1 MAVVMGLDCGGS
13 STRVRVCDAEGQI
26 LFEGRSGPANLA
38 STPDSDLQNHLAEA
52 TIGAPRVDVACG
64 CFAGLLT
71 HRDAARAKQLLSPF
85 TGEAELLAFP
95 DYVASLWA
103 DPLSDLL
110 VIAGTG
116 SVVVSRQG
124 SGFTK
129 SGAGGPLLGDE
140 GSGFDIVRRA
150 LSRTLLSS
158 QKIELSA
165 AFRQSL
171 GDAFGSEEPNEV
183 IAAIYRAPSPARRVA
198 SLLPTLILDAAQGCG
213 YATDALAEAQDA
225 LARRTADHLIQHMP
239 GRPVIRLTLA
249 GGVWDADSSLMG
261 TFADRVHAFAEQQ
274 GYTGRLI
281 CNRLDVPPIQG
292 AVALAFAHVHEH

>member
-26 LFEGRSGPANLA
+26 VFEGRSGPANLA

-85 TGEAELLAFP
+85 TGEAHLVAFP

-103 DPLSDLL
+103 DPLCDLL

-124 SGFTK
+124 SGYAK

-150 LSRTLLSS
+150 LSRTLLSAGPV
-158 QKIELSA
+158 ELSP

-183 IAAIYRAPSPARRVA
+183 VAAIYRAPSPARRVA
-198 SLLPTLILDAAQGCG
+198 SLLPALVLDAAQGFC
-213 YATDALAEAQDA
+213 YATEALAEAQSSLA
-225 LARRTADHLIQHMP
+225 LRTASHLVQHLT
-239 GRPVIRLTLA
+239 GRPAVRLALA
-249 GGVWDADSSLMG
+249 GGVWDADPALMG
-261 TFADRVHAFAEQQ
+261 TFADRVRAFAEQQ
-274 GYTGRLI
+274 GYTGSLI
-281 CNRLDVPPIQG
+281 CQGLEAAPIQG